1 MLVTRPRPDAE
12 QFAQALAG
20 LGHEVEIEP
29 LFEVV
34 ERPETAI
41 DLEGIQAVLF
51 TSANGVRA
59 FCSALRG
66 RAPADLEL
74 QVFAVG
80 DASARTAADCGF
92 ARIESAGGD
101 VTDLIELVTARL
113 DPAAGGLF
121 HAAGSKVAGD
131 LKGGMEAAGF
141 AFRRAVLYETR
152 EIPDLSS
159 EIVALLREGQID
171 AVTFFSPRT
180 AGSFVRLA
188 CAAGLEERLERS
200 LAVCLSPAV
209 RDRLGPLRWK
219 SLLVAS
225 RPTQAALLALLDE

>member
-66 RAPADLEL
+66 EPR
-74 QVFAVG
+74 
-80 DASARTAADCGF
+80 
-92 ARIESAGGD
+92 RI
-101 VTDLIELVTARL
+101 LN
-113 DPAAGGLF
+113 F
-121 HAAGSKVAGD
+121 
-131 LKGGMEAAGF
+131 
-141 AFRRAVLYETR
+141 
-152 EIPDLSS
+152 
-159 EIVALLREGQID
+159 
-171 AVTFFSPRT
+171 
-180 AGSFVRLA
+180 
-188 CAAGLEERLERS
+188 RS
-200 LAVCLSPAV
+200 LRSGMP
-209 RDRLGPLRWK
+209 RRGRRRT
-219 SLLVAS
+219 VAS
-225 RPTQAALLALLDE
+225 RGSRVPVAT